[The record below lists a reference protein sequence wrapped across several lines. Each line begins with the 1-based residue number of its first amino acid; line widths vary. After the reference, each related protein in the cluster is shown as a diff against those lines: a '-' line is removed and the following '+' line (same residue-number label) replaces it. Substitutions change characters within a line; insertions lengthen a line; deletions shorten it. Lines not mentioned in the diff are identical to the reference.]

1 VWTDGKGHKPDM
13 SLLWMQLC
21 RGGPCAVPPSLQ
33 ARSTR
38 GVYTHTV
45 RAVDSA
51 RGGGASALGHAC
63 AGASSRPLTWYSCG
77 PTVYDSAHLGHA
89 RTYVTLD
96 LLRRIT
102 EAHACRPLS
111 YAMGITDI
119 DDKILARAAERG
131 VHPAALTSRYEGEFW
146 EDMSALGVPPPSV
159 VLRVTEH
166 LDAIVDYI
174 ARLVGTGA
182 AYVAEGHGVYM
193 DVGALGG
200 AYGELGPES
209 ARRPAPLCG
218 GGEAA
223 GSEGGEAAAPG
234 VKRDARDFALWKV
247 RGGAVADG
255 STWPSPW
262 GAGRPG
268 WHIECS
274 AMIHAWTGPQ
284 LDVHAGGVDLAFPHH
299 CNEIAQ
305 ATAHAAPA
313 LGSSSPQRW
322 VGTWLHTGHI
332 HIAGRKMS
340 KSLKNFIT
348 VREMLVAGAPSGSAV
363 GIADAF
369 RMYCASHGYRASL
382 MYAPERLEDA
392 AMAASRLDE
401 NLSAAVALLGATRRG
416 AGTVGGR
423 WATADAAYAAALAS
437 SSTAA
442 DEALTT
448 DFDTPAALRALSNL
462 ASTTVTYASQAGTR
476 SQPGLLAA
484 GCRAVA
490 ARLSLLGFGFAAA
503 YVPAIDALST
513 GRGRSSTPGAGG
525 ALKEPG
531 TAVAAL
537 VAVRGTV
544 RAAAADLQRTRKMD
558 VPPPA
563 REVLADA
570 TGRLLAVCDAVRDV
584 HVPAEGWKLSDS
596 PAGPVLVPLKRG

>member
-1 VWTDGKGHKPDM
+1 M
-13 SLLWMQLC
+13 WMQLR
-21 RGGPCAVPPSLQ
+21 RGGPCAVPPSLVR
-33 ARSTR
+33 RS
-38 GVYTHTV
+38 YTV
-45 RAVDSA
+45 RAVDTA
-51 RGGGASALGHAC
+51 RGGGASPLGHAV
-63 AGASSRPLTWYSCG
+63 AGAPSRPLTWYSCG

-102 EAHACRPLS
+102 EAHAGRPLS

-131 VHPAALTSRYEGEFW
+131 VHPAALASRYEGEFW
-146 EDMSALGVPPPSV
+146 EDMSALGVPPPSA

-166 LDAIVDYI
+166 LDAIVDYCAI
-174 ARLVGTGA
+174 LVGTGA

-193 DVGALGG
+193 DVAALGG
-200 AYGELGPES
+200 VYGELGPES

-218 GGEAA
+218 GEAA
-223 GSEGGEAAAPG
+223 GGEEGEAAAPG

-247 RGGAVADG
+247 RSGAVADG

-274 AMIHAWTGPQ
+274 AMTHAWTGPQ

-313 LGSSSPQRW
+313 LGSLPRQRW

-348 VREMLVAGAPSGSAV
+348 VREMLAAGAPTGSAV

-369 RMYCASHGYRASL
+369 RMYCAAHGYRASL
-382 MYAPERLEDA
+382 SYAPERLEDA
-392 AMAASRLDE
+392 AAAASRLDE
-401 NLSAAVALLGATRRG
+401 NLSAAVALLAATRRG
-416 AGTVGGR
+416 EGMVGGR
-423 WATADAAYAAALAS
+423 WATADTAYAASLAS

-442 DEALTT
+442 DDALTS
-448 DFDTPAALRALSNL
+448 DFDTPAALRALSTL
-462 ASTTVTYASQAGTR
+462 ASSTLSYASLAGTR

-490 ARLSLLGFGFAAA
+490 DRLSLLGFDFAAA
-503 YVPAIDALST
+503 HVPAIDALST
-513 GRGRSSTPGAGG
+513 GRGRGSASAQPRAGS
-525 ALKEPG
+525 ALTEPG

-544 RAAAADLQRTRKMD
+544 RAAAGDLLRTRKMD
-558 VPPPA
+558 VPSPA
-563 REVLADA
+563 REVIADA

-596 PAGPVLVPLKRG
+596 PAGPVLVPAKRG